1 MADGPGFSEGQ
12 IVTVFRNRLRDDNV
26 DEYYRHA
33 AEILALAREMPG
45 FVDFKTFAADDGERV
60 SLVTFQDAESQ
71 RAWRTHVDHRA
82 AQQAGRAKYYAGYS
96 IQVATCTSVR
106 TFTTEESTTE

>member
-1 MADGPGFSEGQ
+1 MADDPGFSEGQ

-26 DEYYRHA
+26 DEYHSHA

-60 SLVTFQDAESQ
+60 SLITFEDAETQ
-71 RAWRTHVDHRA
+71 RAWRTQVDHRA
-82 AQQAGRAKYYAGYS
+82 AQRAGRAKYYASYS
-96 IQVATCTSVR
+96 IQVATCTSAHS
-106 TFTTEESTTE
+106 FTTET